1 MIILKNTDNKFSKRE
16 KIITLIAGL
25 LIISLSAVVVFQ
37 YFAIVR
43 TQREINSFIETQSS
57 VSNDGK
63 IVWINPE
70 TTVSVQSIESV
81 NSELSETIDNLSE
94 KREYVINKNSR
105 KIHSPECDSAKK
117 TLEKNKETVEWSE
130 EEYFK
135 ALEDGYTPCSICK
148 AGR

>member
-1 MIILKNTDNKFSKRE
+1 VIILKNTDNKFSKRE

>member
-57 VSNDGK
+57 VSDDGK

-70 TTVSVQSIESV
+70 TTVSVQSVESV
-81 NSELSETIDNLSE
+81 NSELSETIDNSSE